1 MAEWVKL
8 GIIAGGG
15 ELPVALAEHCKAEA
29 RAYCVARIL
38 PFADAALDAHP
49 GASHDLGAMGARI
62 AFLKAEGC
70 DAIVFVGNVPKPD
83 FASLQWDEAGLAMLP
98 QFRQAAQVGDDE
110 LLRAVVI
117 AHAQAGFRIIGAE
130 EVFAEL
136 RGPAGVLS
144 ARGPT
149 ASERTDV
156 KKAAAIASAIGALDI
171 GQGAVVCD
179 GVVLGVEAQEGTDA
193 LLARIAT
200 LPEAI
205 RGTLQQRRGVLVKRP
220 KPMQERRIDL
230 PTLGVQTIE
239 RAAAAGLAGVAFE
252 AGGALIVRRADV
264 IAAADRH
271 GMFFYGFTR
280 EDLDE
285 T

>member
-1 MAEWVKL
+1 M
-8 GIIAGGG
+8 
-15 ELPVALAEHCKAEA
+15 
-29 RAYCVARIL
+29 
-38 PFADAALDAHP
+38 
-49 GASHDLGAMGARI
+49 
-62 AFLKAEGC
+62 
-70 DAIVFVGNVPKPD
+70 FVGNVPKPD
-83 FASLQWDEAGLAMLP
+83 FAALQWDDAGRAMVPQLLEAA
-98 QFRQAAQVGDDE
+98 RKGDDE

-136 RGPAGVLS
+136 RGPAGILS
-144 ARGPT
+144 ARAPSD
-149 ASERTDV
+149 SERADV
-156 KKAAAIASAIGALDI
+156 KKAATIASAIGALDI
-171 GQGAVVCD
+171 GQGAVVCA

-200 LPEAI
+200 LPEPI
-205 RGTLQQRRGVLVKRP
+205 RGTPLQRRGALVKRP

-239 RAAAAGLAGVAFE
+239 RAAAAGLAGIAFE

-271 GMFFYGFTR
+271 NMFFYGFTR